1 MIVAIV
7 GSRSF
12 TDYDKFKKVI
22 DPFGDKITKIVSGGA
37 SGADCMAEYYAND
50 FKIPVEIIYPDWK
63 KYGKAAGPIR
73 NRQIVEMADYIV
85 LFWDGISRG
94 TKSTLDI
101 CKELKKDYRLIY
113 V

>member
-1 MIVAIV
+1 MVVAIV

-12 TDYDKFKKVI
+12 TDYAELKRIV
-22 DPFGDKITKIVSGGA
+22 DPMKDKITKIVSGGA
-37 SGADCMAEYYAND
+37 SGADNLAWRYAND
-50 FKIPVEIIYPDWK
+50 NDIPLVEFLPNWT

-73 NRQIVEMADYIV
+73 NRQIVEMADYVI
-85 LFWDGISRG
+85 LFWNGVSKG